1 MTIKGAGL
9 LATPITLA
17 AIAVVL
23 LASAGVHAATVT
35 EVTNRQ
41 LNLLDTG
48 SLDRYL
54 TSLSRQYPS
63 APSLT
68 LKTVVDKLI
77 HRQNPFSIQGLLA
90 AFQTAIGGDVLR
102 EGRVLGILLILTV
115 LGGVLSRLAEAF
127 PGRQVATLGRLV
139 VMAALVGVAVS
150 SFGVAVSV
158 VSGMIG
164 QLVSLMEATIPV
176 VVVLMAGSGAVTSAG
191 IFHPLLMLAVNMVA
205 MATKDW
211 VLPLILMAVV
221 VELVAG
227 WLPQFSLATLA
238 SLLKQIGMFS
248 LGGLLTLFLAVVAME
263 NVAGKVADGLALRTG
278 KFLANA
284 MIPVVGKMFSDAMD
298 VVLRSSGLLLSALGM
313 TAGLAIIVTVA
324 FPLIQVLVMMLFYRL
339 GAAAAEPLAVEGV
352 TKTLNIM
359 ANGMGLLLAMAT
371 AVALM
376 FFVVVTVV
384 VSAASGVA
392 P

>member
-1 MTIKGAGL
+1 MNFTGKAL
-9 LATPITLA
+9 VALTFM
-17 AIAVVL
+17 AVVL
-23 LASAGVHAATVT
+23 LPAVGVHAASVT
-35 EVTNRQ
+35 EVTNHQ
-41 LNLLDTG
+41 LNLLDTR
-48 SLDRYL
+48 SLDQYL
-54 TSLSRQYPS
+54 TSLSHQYPS

-68 LKTVVDKLI
+68 LKSVVDKLI
-77 HRQNPFSIQGLLA
+77 HRQNPFSIQGLLTA
-90 AFQTAIGGDVLR
+90 VQVAIGGDVLR

-127 PGRQVATLGRLV
+127 PGREVASLGRLV

-150 SFGVAVSV
+150 SFGVAVAV
-158 VSGMIG
+158 VSTMIG
-164 QLVSLMEATIPV
+164 QLVNLMEATIPV

-211 VLPLILMAVV
+211 VLPLILMGVV

-227 WLPQFSLATLA
+227 WLPQFSLTSLA
-238 SLLKQIGMFS
+238 SLLKQVGMFS

-324 FPLIQVLVMMLFYRL
+324 FPLLKVLVMMLFYRL
-339 GAAAAEPLAVEGV
+339 GAAGAEPLAVEGI

-359 ANGMGLLLAMAT
+359 ANGMGLLLAMAA